1 MAKNLMVAF
10 SFFSTINV
18 AFINPCTFGFAF
30 QYRTRTKGYLI
41 DHVDQ
46 SHLRFHDEN
55 GGCVI
60 TGETSIVKV
69 PGFLEVA

>member
-1 MAKNLMVAF
+1 MAKNHMVAI
-10 SFFSTINV
+10 SLFSTINV
-18 AFINPCTFGFAF
+18 AFINLKFGLTF

-60 TGETSIVKV
+60 TGDTSIVKV
-69 PGFLEVA
+69 PGYLEVA